1 MAKGLKVRL
10 IGKVVRCKLLYTKLK
25 NKDGTMVA
33 CRPYTMLGRALAAAA
48 VGHDYDS
55 RASASG
61 SPRGLNG
68 LGPPTILLALAEIR
82 RSLKEKDPLKYVVS
96 AVEQLCKTPRCKDS
110 TNADAE
116 RIAQGAFGFMYHLVY
131 NIETK
136 KVVTFLPLP
145 K

>member
-1 MAKGLKVRL
+1 MLVYRNL
-10 IGKVVRCKLLYTKLK
+10 YEIGIQDRNLTIRNISIIRNSTVM
-25 NKDGTMVA
+25 NMEIS
-33 CRPYTMLGRALAAAA
+33 
-48 VGHDYDS
+48 VGY
-55 RASASG
+55 
-61 SPRGLNG
+61 
-68 LGPPTILLALAEIR
+68 IR
-82 RSLKEKDPLKYVVS
+82 I
-96 AVEQLCKTPRCKDS
+96 